1 MHASSQKME
10 WSGFI
15 GSRRNSNVRSAA
27 AILTATFGVFAQ
39 NLWHDT
45 SGVILPYVTM
55 MLVAM
60 VGVSVLALDGARM
73 WSLQTQMQQ
82 AADALALAGAS
93 ELDQRSSSITR
104 ATNSINGTVI
114 NRTLPG
120 LGNQVV
126 SVSGIRFLKS
136 LPSSDSSSIAT
147 VNLTTNPLEARYV
160 EVTVQP
166 ATLATV
172 LPASF
177 FGGVNSM
184 TAGARAVGGRGD
196 EVVCGVPPVFI
207 CNPYET
213 AGMTDS
219 QATETLLAKLNDPA
233 EGRRQWKLKA
243 SKTGPG
249 QFGWLVPPDGCTG
262 ANCLEDWIARTTP
275 AACYRK
281 KGVDLNTGEKTS
293 VIEGFNVHFDMY
305 KGNIKYS
312 AAYAPGINV
321 RKGFVSD
328 NGNWCSPK
336 GHAVN
341 PYYGN
346 DTLTGDAVTALPR
359 DTSFADFMGN
369 GQWNCAGYWS
379 KNHTAA
385 APTVTADGTAGVCG
399 NTTTT
404 TLSRYDV
411 YRYEIAQNLINDW
424 SGNRQPN
431 LKSSDHGTGE
441 SGKPYCAGANT
452 GVDETNGFTDRR
464 LIPVPIINCLAN
476 GPFPPGFNA
485 TEVPVATF
493 GNFFMTQ
500 PIGVDG
506 DNTNPVYGELVGQ
519 TTAKQAD
526 IYVPIQL
533 YR

>member
-1 MHASSQKME
+1 MNQPNEPTDLDIAALISSKICHDVIGPVGAIYNGLEILDEDEDVNAKNYALNVIRNVTEQASARLQFARFAFGAAGSAGAMIDLTTAEQI
-10 WSGFI
+10 SRGFI
-15 GSRRNSNVRSAA
+15 GQGKHRLS
-27 AILTATFGVFAQ
+27 
-39 NLWHDT
+39 WHGLGGHMAKDK
-45 SGVILPYVTM
+45 VKLLLN
-55 MLVAM
+55 LVA
-60 VGVSVLALDGARM
+60 
-73 WSLQTQMQQ
+73 
-82 AADALALAGAS
+82 
-93 ELDQRSSSITR
+93 SS
-104 ATNSINGTVI
+104 
-114 NRTLPG
+114 
-120 LGNQVV
+120 
-126 SVSGIRFLKS
+126 
-136 LPSSDSSSIAT
+136 
-147 VNLTTNPLEARYV
+147 
-160 EVTVQP
+160 
-166 ATLATV
+166 
-172 LPASF
+172 
-177 FGGVNSM
+177 
-184 TAGARAVGGRGD
+184 
-196 EVVCGVPPVFI
+196 
-207 CNPYET
+207 
-213 AGMTDS
+213 
-219 QATETLLAKLNDPA
+219 
-233 EGRRQWKLKA
+233 
-243 SKTGPG
+243 
-249 QFGWLVPPDGCTG
+249 
-262 ANCLEDWIARTTP
+262 
-275 AACYRK
+275 
-281 KGVDLNTGEKTS
+281 
-293 VIEGFNVHFDMY
+293 
-305 KGNIKYS
+305 
-312 AAYAPGINV
+312 
-321 RKGFVSD
+321 
-328 NGNWCSPK
+328 
-336 GHAVN
+336 
-341 PYYGN
+341 
-346 DTLTGDAVTALPR
+346 VTALPR